1 MFSDLIIYQ
10 TKAIDQTTLS
20 SCKAVQVPVFKHN
33 LSFSCI
39 TREDGRLKSA
49 EYTHLAACSTNTAFT
64 ASQMRNDNHTTAYR
78 PATSKLA
85 SKRSLHIDTFVQKFL
100 SQLPFRFLLSFKR
113 LISPGKCVYSATI
126 STLSSLHIW
135 TV

>member
-78 PATSKLA
+78 PATFCVVFAATSKLA

-113 LISPGKCVYSATI
+113 LISPGKCVYSAKFRR
-126 STLSSLHIW
+126 
-135 TV
+135 